1 MAAQYD
7 GKQFQDGCFKVGWG
21 CNLMT
26 KSPCADKG
34 HWLSNTSLS
43 NITII
48 DTPGFP
54 KKGKEEQR
62 AIDVLVNK
70 LKNEI
75 KYIPTLNGFHSSGL
89 KVRHSIY

>member
-1 MAAQYD
+1 M
-7 GKQFQDGCFKVGWG
+7 
-21 CNLMT
+21 M

-75 KYIPTLNGFHSSGL
+75 KYIHAFLIAFKYNLLFS
-89 KVRHSIY
+89 